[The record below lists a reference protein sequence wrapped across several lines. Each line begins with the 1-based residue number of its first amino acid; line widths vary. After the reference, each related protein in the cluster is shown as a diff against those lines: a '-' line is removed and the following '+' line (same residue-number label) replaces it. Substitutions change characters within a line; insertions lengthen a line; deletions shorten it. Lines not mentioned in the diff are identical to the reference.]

1 MNFIIFHGINFAKIF
16 KLKYLLRIFRHIE
29 SIKKKKKQEKKID
42 HLYAERIKNKDY
54 AFFDTIQLLSELQIN
69 NTEKNVKIRHSIQ

>member
-1 MNFIIFHGINFAKIF
+1 MIFHGINFAKIL

-42 HLYAERIKNKDY
+42 LHLYAERIKNKDY